1 MSPVFSGV
9 RVRRLLALV
18 AGLLALHV
26 PLQSYAA
33 DRPGPSAKARKAAE
47 AAAPRKVVAQPASKS
62 RIKSRMPARV
72 SAVPLRKQVGP
83 RAVKDQTKVQR
94 AGTARTRNGRIVKTT
109 FAPRMVVP
117 QRPSIG
123 NAIGLHLTDDPLDLR
138 SSVALAIDQTTG
150 EVLFE
155 KNSEAVL
162 PIASITKVMTSMVVL
177 DAGLPLD
184 EMLDVSDADRDTE
197 RHSGSRLAV
206 GSKLSRGEML
216 QLALMA
222 SENRA
227 AHALGR
233 HFPGGMSAFVEAMNA
248 KARAIG
254 MTDSRFA
261 DPTGLSGD
269 NVSNAR
275 DLARMVRAAHGYPL
289 IREYS
294 TAASLKV
301 DTGYRQVGFRTTNR
315 LIDNPDW
322 DIGMQKTGYISEA
335 GKCLVMQARIEG
347 RSVIL
352 VLLDA
357 VNAQSRFADAQR
369 LRKWVEQRPASDV
382 RAVRV
387 DSRS

>member
-1 MSPVFSGV
+1 MSPVFPGV
-9 RVRRLLALV
+9 RARRILALV
-18 AGLLALHV
+18 AGLLALQF
-26 PLQSYAA
+26 PLESIAA
-33 DRPGPSAKARKAAE
+33 DRAAPSIKARKAAE
-47 AAAPRKVVAQPASKS
+47 ASASRKAAEPPVRKATL
-62 RIKSRMPARV
+62 PARV
-72 SAVPLRKQVGP
+72 SALPLRKQVGP
-83 RAVKDQTKVQR
+83 RAEKAPAKAQR
-94 AGTARTRNGRIVKTT
+94 AGAATQPRSARIVKASY
-109 FAPRMVVP
+109 APRAVEP
-117 QRPSIG
+117 QRLSIG

-138 SSVALAIDQTTG
+138 SSVALVIDQATG
-150 EVLFE
+150 ETLYQ
-155 KNSEAVL
+155 KNPDAVL

-184 EMLDVSDADRDTE
+184 EMLDVSEADRDTE
-197 RHSGSRLAV
+197 RHSGSRLPM

-233 HFPGGMSAFVEAMNA
+233 HFPGGLSAFVEAMNT

-261 DPTGLSGD
+261 DPTGLSSN

-294 TAASLKV
+294 TATSLTV
-301 DTGYRQVGFRTTNR
+301 DTGYRQVGFRSTNR
-315 LIDNPDW
+315 LVDNPDW
-322 DIGMQKTGYISEA
+322 QIGMQKTGYISEA
-335 GKCLVMQARIEG
+335 GKCLVMQAKVDG
-347 RSVIL
+347 RAVIL

-357 VNAQSRFADAQR
+357 TGAQSRFADAQR
-369 LRKWVEQRPASDV
+369 LRKWVEQQPRDETQPV
-382 RAVRV
+382 RA
-387 DSRS
+387 DARS